1 MLETFEKSR
10 SFEQLRVKQSKLLN
24 ATINISGYRHSSNL
38 LISAAIVLPFSDI
51 RLLNV
56 PNLLDTDVMVEIM
69 NVLGAKCEFNTDKN
83 EVFVNTAHLFNHHV
97 PNELS
102 KQLHGSLYLMPAL
115 LARFGKCVFGESGG
129 CQIGQKQSGFER
141 PVNHV
146 LDIMERFSVKVHH
159 EGSNII
165 AEALTLKAAVI
176 NINDYS
182 HSKTEVTGPLT
193 SGATKTAILLA
204 LAVKVGKTTLLNPF
218 LKSETIDLLD
228 FVKKVGYRVFY
239 NSSRIE
245 IEYQVPNKNVS
256 HQVISDPSEIITY
269 MSIAGFHDIQL
280 CLTNITL
287 DRTLPILKPE
297 LDLLHKIGVS
307 HTVEH
312 PNILVKSTKKMK
324 AQSIAISVAGVCTD
338 HHPLLIPLLLKA
350 QGKSDIT
357 ENVWH
362 DRFNYIAEANKFGLN
377 LKQNNNSIIIDPIPL
392 QKAQDHII
400 CPDLRAAALLLILAI
415 GAPGVTTITN
425 FHHLF
430 RGYVDFIKNLQSMGA
445 DMEIYKNEMEL

>member
-83 EVFVNTAHLFNHHV
+83 EVFVNTAHLFDHHV

-182 HSKTEVTGPLT
+182 HSKT
-193 SGATKTAILLA
+193 
-204 LAVKVGKTTLLNPF
+204 
-218 LKSETIDLLD
+218 
-228 FVKKVGYRVFY
+228 
-239 NSSRIE
+239 
-245 IEYQVPNKNVS
+245 
-256 HQVISDPSEIITY
+256 
-269 MSIAGFHDIQL
+269 
-280 CLTNITL
+280 
-287 DRTLPILKPE
+287 
-297 LDLLHKIGVS
+297 
-307 HTVEH
+307 
-312 PNILVKSTKKMK
+312 
-324 AQSIAISVAGVCTD
+324 
-338 HHPLLIPLLLKA
+338 
-350 QGKSDIT
+350 
-357 ENVWH
+357 
-362 DRFNYIAEANKFGLN
+362 
-377 LKQNNNSIIIDPIPL
+377 
-392 QKAQDHII
+392 
-400 CPDLRAAALLLILAI
+400 
-415 GAPGVTTITN
+415 
-425 FHHLF
+425 
-430 RGYVDFIKNLQSMGA
+430 
-445 DMEIYKNEMEL
+445 